1 MDYLGR
7 SIVLIKQNMI
17 IQIIIISMTIV
28 LIKQNMIIQIIII
41 SMTMSNKTIGTTI
54 SESPVTQSISPI
66 HTLYF

>member
-7 SIVLIKQNMI
+7 S
-17 IQIIIISMTIV
+17 IV

-54 SESPVTQSISPI
+54 SESPVT
-66 HTLYF
+66 